1 MKLLLGLVLVS
12 VVVLA
17 VGPGHADDIANNALE
32 KFCQENLTNIQGDR
46 RICVIG
52 IVQDT
57 IHVRVLVATKPKIV
71 DQIVKVYR
79 SPPQASAQNPLS
91 DLTQNVGHV
100 VAVGGF
106 ENLPAI
112 YSAKRL

>member
-1 MKLLLGLVLVS
+1 
-12 VVVLA
+12 
-17 VGPGHADDIANNALE
+17 
-32 KFCQENLTNIQGDR
+32 
-46 RICVIG
+46 
-52 IVQDT
+52 
-57 IHVRVLVATKPKIV
+57 VRVLVATKPKIV
-71 DQIVKVYR
+71 DQIVKVYG
-79 SPPQASAQNPLS
+79 SPPQASAQKPLS